1 MASASGVRLEA
12 LFDHQNVVKFQVR
25 LTKYHWENIVA
36 LKTKLLNTMCSEPG
50 CTDFAVVEKLGS
62 NSGNSC
68 CFCIYHYDWFRET
81 SYTSLKEIAVSL
93 IEQVDRLEYRIVKQ
107 QIVHSFMRTI
117 AGEETKDINNNK
129 LMKELVKRN
138 EHVDL
143 EMNRLLKDV
152 SEIKDSDVVQGITF
166 VKDMIMHLFKTLT
179 IYEECASRL
188 LYRYISDKLF
198 KAMNESINKEH
209 NNGVEKPRSNTSV
222 SSLLY
227 QMEHDMFTVIGNEK
241 KTAKNFKA

>member
-12 LFDHQNVVKFQVR
+12 LFDHQNVVKFQVK

-36 LKTKLLNTMCSEPG
+36 LKTKLLNTMCSEPD
-50 CTDFAVVEKLGS
+50 CTDFAVVVEPGS
-62 NSGNSC
+62 NY
-68 CFCIYHYDWFRET
+68 CFCNDHYGLFGET

-93 IEQVDRLEYRIVKQ
+93 IEHVDRLEYKVVKQ

-117 AGEETKDINNNK
+117 TGEETKDINNNK
-129 LMKELVKRN
+129 LMKELIKRN

-166 VKDMIMHLFKTLT
+166 VKDMIMRLFRTLT

-209 NNGVEKPRSNTSV
+209 NNGVEKTRSNASV

-227 QMEHDMFTVIGNEK
+227 QMEHDIFTVIGTEK
-241 KTAKNFKA
+241 KADKNFKA